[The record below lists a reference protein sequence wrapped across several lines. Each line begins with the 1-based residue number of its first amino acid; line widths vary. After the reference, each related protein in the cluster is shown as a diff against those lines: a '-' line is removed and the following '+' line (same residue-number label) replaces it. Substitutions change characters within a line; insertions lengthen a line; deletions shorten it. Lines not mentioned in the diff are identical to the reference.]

1 MRQFSVRN
9 ERGIALVIAIVAL
22 VVIGAI
28 VAGTF
33 FISTLEQRTSF
44 NTVQTTQAFE
54 AAEAG
59 LQEATANWDVSWNTM
74 ATGVSTSWSTTT
86 SLGGSAA
93 SYRYTVKNLNDQ
105 IFLLTSEGSKDGATQ
120 TLASLI
126 RLVTTPVNVGAA
138 VTSGGNS
145 QVGGNATI
153 DGRDTIPAGWTRSAA
168 CPHAPDMAG
177 IRSSGTIGTNGNPAI
192 YGTPAKVQNDAGVT
206 TDLFQ
211 SPFQQLKQSATL
223 SFAGGNGQ
231 GNYVTFPTI
240 APTATGSPATCDRT
254 NVNNWGEPLRSGTY
268 VSQCTSY
275 APVVY
280 INGNAKFV
288 SAGRGQGILL
298 VEGDLAIAGG
308 FQWVGLVIATGEVKT
323 GNGTS
328 NVTGAILAQNA
339 DIGDQTSFSGTPV
352 VSYSKC
358 ALDFVMHASALGRP
372 LAGRSWAQLF

>member
-9 ERGIALVIAIVAL
+9 ERGIALVVAILAL

-33 FISTLEQRTSF
+33 FISTVEQRTSF

-59 LQEATANWDVSWNTM
+59 IQSGTANWDVTWNSLPTGSYG
-74 ATGVSTSWSTTT
+74 ATLSGTFS
-86 SLGGSAA
+86 GSGA
-93 SYRYTVKNLNDQ
+93 SYTYKVQRLNQ
-105 IFLLTSEGSKDGATQ
+105 ELFLLTSTGTRQGATQ
-120 TLASLI
+120 TLASVI
-126 RLVTTPVNVGAA
+126 RLVTTQVNVAAA
-138 VTSGGNS
+138 VTAGGS
-145 QVGGNATI
+145 VDIGGNASI
-153 DGRDTIPAGWTRSAA
+153 DGRNTTPTSWSSCST
-168 CPHAPDMAG
+168 APDMAG
-177 IRSSGTIGTNGNPAI
+177 IRSSGAITQNGNPDI
-192 YGTPAKVQNDAGVT
+192 QGSPKKVPNDSSVNSS
-206 TDLFQ
+206 LFQ
-211 SPFQQLKQSATL
+211 TPFQQLKQAATL
-223 SFAGGNGQ
+223 TFAGGSGS
-231 GNYVTFPTI
+231 GNYATFPTI
-240 APTATGSPATCDRT
+240 TPTATGSPLRCDRT
-254 NVNNWGEPLRSGTY
+254 NTNNWGEPLRTGTY
-268 VSQCTSY
+268 VSECTSY

-280 INGNAKFV
+280 INGNAKFI
-288 SAGRGQGILL
+288 SGGRGQGILL
-298 VEGDLAIAGG
+298 VEGDLSIAGG

-358 ALDFVMHASALGRP
+358 ALDYVLNLSAQGRP

>member
-9 ERGIALVIAIVAL
+9 ERGIALVVAILAL

-33 FISTLEQRTSF
+33 FISTVEQRTSF

-59 LQEATANWDVSWNTM
+59 LQEATANWDASWNSL
-74 ATGVSTSWSTTT
+74 ANGSYGAQVSQTLS
-86 SLGGSAA
+86 GSGS
-93 SYRYTVKNLNDQ
+93 SYDYRVQRLNEQ
-105 IFLLTSEGSKDGATQ
+105 LFLLKSTGTRQGATQ

-126 RLVTTPVNVGAA
+126 RLITTQVNVGAA
-138 VTSGGNS
+138 VTAGGAV
-145 QVGGNATI
+145 QIGGNAAI
-153 DGRDTIPAGWTRSAA
+153 DGRNTNPTGWTAGS
-168 CPHAPDMAG
+168 CSSDPNMAG
-177 IRSSGTIGTNGNPAI
+177 IRSSGAITQNGNPDI
-192 YGTPAKVQNDAGVT
+192 EGSPKKVPNDSTVNSS
-206 TDLFQ
+206 LFQ
-211 SPFQQLKQSATL
+211 TPFQQLKRGATL
-223 SFAGGNGQ
+223 TLTGGSGS
-231 GNYVTFPTI
+231 GNYATFPSI
-240 APTATGSPATCDRT
+240 APTATGSPLRCDRT
-254 NVNNWGEPLRSGTY
+254 NINNWGEPLRTGTY
-268 VSQCTSY
+268 VSECTSY

-280 INGNAKFV
+280 INGNAKFI
-288 SAGRGQGILL
+288 SGGRGQGILL
-298 VEGDLAIAGG
+298 VEGDLSIAGG

-339 DIGDQTSFSGTPV
+339 DIGDETSFSGTPV

-358 ALDFVMHASALGRP
+358 ALDYVLNLSAQGRP